1 MVGTER
7 GQRPERRRLRMPSA
21 QTWETVIGIG
31 YLVLGTNA
39 MLLVG
44 ALPLV
49 VLLVST
55 DPVTSWPALLGAGV
69 LATPALTAGFAVFTH
84 YSRTH
89 GTEVIRTFWRSWA
102 AHLRRSLAVGLLW
115 TTTAV
120 VLVVDVLALWGA
132 TLGAVLTPV
141 FVVLFLLAT
150 ATALL
155 ALVASVERPDARLR
169 DVLRASLYLG
179 LRRWYLTA
187 VSFLVL
193 GLLGGTLRDPPGPR
207 RRAGRDP
214 AAVRRVGELPLHA
227 QTGAAPG
234 IVAPDVGTSAS
245 APSPARVRIRFRRWN
260 PRLAARTGTP
270 MTDVGSHEVWQ
281 TGRAVAAV
289 RRGRATSAPTLGGQE
304 ASASSGVRVTSGWV
318 RPIDRAR

>member
-1 MVGTER
+1 MVTMVGTER

-120 VLVVDVLALWGA
+120 ILVVDVLALWGA

-193 GLLGGTLRDPPGPR
+193 GLLAGLFVIHPALAVGLAATPLLYAVWGNSRYTLKP
-207 RRAGRDP
+207 
-214 AAVRRVGELPLHA
+214 VLP
-227 QTGAAPG
+227 QG
-234 IVAPDVGTSAS
+234 SA
-245 APSPARVRIRFRRWN
+245 IRFSGL
-260 PRLAARTGTP
+260 P
-270 MTDVGSHEVWQ
+270 
-281 TGRAVAAV
+281 GRN
-289 RRGRATSAPTLGGQE
+289 
-304 ASASSGVRVTSGWV
+304 
-318 RPIDRAR
+318 